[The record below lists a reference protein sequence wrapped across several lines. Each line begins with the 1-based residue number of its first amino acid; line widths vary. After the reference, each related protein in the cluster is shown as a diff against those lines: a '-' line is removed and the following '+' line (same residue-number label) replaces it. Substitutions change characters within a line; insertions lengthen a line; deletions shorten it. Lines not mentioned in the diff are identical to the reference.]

1 MSFLLLTLGLSK
13 SFCKITFLA
22 RLANIE
28 KSGPSEPGGLQH
40 DKCLMEMFA
49 SGALIQNL
57 FMPRKPK
64 LDGTERKPT
73 TGGVLLGSDYDTER
87 TRKMKADAD
96 TAEINLAKLKGE
108 LCLTADVVKAWESVL
123 HAARAKLL
131 AMPSKISPILANE
144 TETSQVKHLLEEALR
159 EALTEL
165 SNYQP
170 SIDPVKSGAQPVD
183 GEEKPKPKPKR
194 GRPRKVDQIRKS

>member
-1 MSFLLLTLGLSK
+1 
-13 SFCKITFLA
+13 
-22 RLANIE
+22 
-28 KSGPSEPGGLQH
+28 
-40 DKCLMEMFA
+40 MEMFA